1 MKKIRTSLVLLGI
14 FPMLT
19 QAFAEDAIYG
29 LKSRKP
35 TKITVE
41 NDSLLMRMDL
51 KKIPLPKAK
60 RIILFSSD
68 GADAGNYTIQIDLV
82 EKPPEDLIPIIF
94 VVGESTIM
102 EGVGVGGTEQLG
114 YSITLGTN
122 DKAVAADWFK
132 RLKALFKIK
141 DENARDRT
149 KNE

>member
-1 MKKIRTSLVLLGI
+1 MVLLGI

-29 LKSRKP
+29 LKSAKP

-41 NDSLLMRMDL
+41 NDSLLVRMDL
-51 KKIPLPKAK
+51 KKVPLPKAK
-60 RIILFSSD
+60 RIILFGSD
-68 GADAGNYTIQIDLV
+68 GADAGSYTIQIDLV
-82 EKPPEDLIPIIF
+82 EKPPEDLKPIIF
-94 VVGESTIM
+94 VVGESIIT
-102 EGVGVGGTEQLG
+102 EGVSVSGTEQLG

-122 DKAVAADWFK
+122 DKAMASEWFK
-132 RLKALFKIK
+132 RLKVLFKIK